1 MAPSNTL
8 CMIQSEVSL
17 MLTALR
23 CSHRNS
29 FRVYQDDSKKP
40 LLLSFGQLRSILNV
54 ATSVNE
60 LEPLVYLTPFLEV
73 IRSEDTTG
81 PVTGLALTAVDKFLS
96 YGLLELP
103 SGKPDELPL
112 SGPGSLS
119 SVAMAVEAIADASTQ
134 ARFVGTDPRSAEV
147 VLMKVLHL
155 LRTLLLV
162 PAGTLVSDRAVRE
175 ILQSCFRICFEPKLS
190 ELLRRTA
197 ELCLA
202 SMIQLFFSRLPT
214 LAGFKIDRNIQQS
227 VNSCSDIE
235 TTVMDKQPSQ
245 IAMSGGTNQTSM
257 ECSDDSNEAT
267 LIVKNEAVNE
277 EIPCEMSVCPN
288 DDDLGNSQTA
298 CNFSHNLGDPKS
310 GSNHSADSN
319 QIEFVDHDKAA
330 SAFDFGV
337 HQSSDPIATQCA
349 QSLSA
354 VSPNDENNTN
364 KLTVPSTQSD
374 TYLDEYQPVDTSQ
387 PQPYTIAAVY
397 DLLSYLIYSLSPVH
411 NNESV
416 ISISLGLI
424 TIALETGA
432 DAIANSP
439 RLLQLV
445 RGDLTKYLMLLLS
458 SEDVWQFAATLRVCF
473 LLFES
478 MRSHLKL
485 QMEVYLQRLTAICS
499 SDNESTGYEF
509 REIALDSVVRLFLV
523 PGLATE
529 LYVNYDCDPYCSNL
543 FEDITKMLAKN
554 AFPVERLMGTHLLA
568 LDALLVVLNTI
579 EIQCSTPSVPVQP
592 AASSVMMKTTT
603 NQNQTDKS
611 TNLFRFLPLSDSTNK
626 CKLRLNRHFV
636 DSTKLPSREEL
647 NASKA
652 KKKLLML
659 GSDQFNVKPKR
670 GIAFLQEHN
679 ILQKPLNYDE
689 LAVFLRENPRLEK
702 RMIGEYISE
711 RENVDV
717 LAAFVRQFNF
727 VGVPIDEALRAYVE
741 AFRLPGEAPLIQRIM
756 EHFAEHWYK
765 SNNSPFVDVD
775 AAFTLAYAILMLNT
789 DQHNPNSKR
798 QNAPMRMED
807 FKKNLTGMNGNQDF
821 DPKLLESIFNN
832 IHNNEIVMPIE
843 QTGLVRENYLWKC
856 LLRRSSTKQ
865 AQFIH
870 LQTGVLDADLFELIW
885 GPTVSAL
892 SFIFDKTTDPE
903 VQNKAVD
910 GFNRCATIA
919 AYYGMSDVLDN
930 LVISLCKFTT
940 LLTAN
945 DINPTNL
952 SVLLG
957 RNTKACL
964 ALRLVFSISSKH
976 ADILRYGW
984 HSLLDCL
991 LQLFRAN
998 LIPYELLESQDFLAS
1013 SRKVYVTTEGC
1024 IPIKSRSKSSRHSF
1038 KRKQK
1043 TSHSQNTNSN
1053 RELGVFSS
1061 FYQYLTTGS
1070 TWIASGDEEDES
1082 KDDDSDDDD
1091 DDDDTA
1097 DGNDGIL
1104 LNKKDHGISSSS
1116 RDCKSS
1122 SKGNNSPDSGIFNQN
1137 ESKLFNSIISQ
1148 NNLLSS
1154 SVNRSGGQL
1163 DEQTA
1168 TRFASEVVL
1177 QCHIAQL
1184 IEDSKFLVDASLIE
1198 LIKALLCAT
1207 RGDVHATLPNN
1218 FDFDSMFSMDGLL
1231 HITSHSIQNSVNS
1244 DSGLSASLSTTGSN
1258 GQTSGYTY
1266 EAIPGVPTQQYY
1278 TSLQQNSLS
1287 STSPPLL
1294 QWIGSA
1300 NSTASYYS
1308 PCNSASDGSSSL
1320 DDCRV
1325 FCLELLIRVLMHNR
1339 DRLAGF
1345 WSLVRYY
1352 LADLLLSTRPP
1363 NLLVERI
1370 IVGFLRL
1377 AICLLRRHE
1386 VTSQIFATL
1395 YWLLLNHG
1403 EQLMYCINAK
1413 TNTSSSTLK
1422 QSSGGGGGITSP
1434 KMSNSRSVNK
1444 KSSTD
1449 GVNNLDS
1456 MLLMLFKQG
1465 SRVGRQVISGLTD
1478 LLRNHA
1484 ADLPDPTTDWKLI
1497 FGLLEVC
1504 GAGRRA
1510 NSIIQKGGS
1519 DKLIYAS
1526 TDELET
1532 ATPDNSR
1539 QLFHTDM
1546 HESNRGYTSDS
1557 ETLRTVHDLPPPV
1570 TSTSSLQLSNTQYG
1584 KVSEI
1589 VNEPNIP
1596 INSSS
1601 EVDTTTLEMNKNGFS
1616 ESYEVLSKL
1625 SISEIQNPIMDKSS
1639 LFTTPLALSYEVP
1652 IGSRDPVTL
1661 EQATDCLAFLV
1672 RDPAHI
1678 TPDNFE
1684 YAVQALRVFVEACLH
1699 RPPKYTNKSRLSDT
1713 HSSANKINSDTR
1725 RPRSDYPRISSN
1737 RQMHHHHNQRHR
1749 HYALSDS
1756 DTDNEY
1762 HEQEKC
1768 RKTENG
1774 ILFTETML
1782 SPVTSVIAIQLLDLI
1797 SILFTRATSI
1807 YTEWTKM
1814 SSDRVTPSYAATN
1827 DDGDVDSDNTREIVA
1842 ESTLTNADRLNLD
1855 HLWTNCWRP
1864 LLQATAR
1871 LCSDIRRDVR
1881 TDALSYLQKALLS
1894 PTLHSLNGKQWEDCF
1909 DKVLFPLLSGFLESI
1924 ALEEAIAA
1932 NSQRVNNIGSVGA
1945 GGTTNHNSNSTGYGY
1960 HLHTVEFADPR
1971 MRAIPLLTKVYLQHL
1986 RPLYELDTFNIL
1998 WIRMLAYME
2007 RYMLAS
2013 SSDSL
2018 TDAVRESLKNVLLV
2032 MCTGTH
2038 DINPILIKNSPPG
2051 SNSAIL
2057 WELTEKH
2064 LSTFLPELLEQ
2075 LFPSNPP
2082 ETMMTMMM
2090 TNAPVSA
2097 MTTTTTAVMDLPSN
2111 VSDEAV
2117 QVLSDPCVNEVNEV
2131 TPSQPSLCKPTDDDV
2146 PNSDI
2151 VVVEQSVNL
2160 QHDKTGEFS
2169 DPSAATTVS
2178 VPVTPVNQ
2186 SISAIQNL

>member
-103 SGKPDELPL
+103 PGKPDELPL

-119 SVAMAVEAIADASTQ
+119 SIAMAVEAIADASTQ

-214 LAGFKIDRNIQQS
+214 LTGFRIDRNIQQS

-235 TTVMDKQPSQ
+235 TAVMDKQSSQ
-245 IAMSGGTNQTSM
+245 IAVSGEANQTPL
-257 ECSDDSNEAT
+257 ECRDDSNEAT
-267 LIVKNEAVNE
+267 LVVKSEAVIE

-288 DDDLGNSQTA
+288 DDYVGNSQTA
-298 CNFSHNLGDPKS
+298 CSDPKS
-310 GSNHSADSN
+310 CSNHSADSN

-330 SAFDFGV
+330 STFDFGV
-337 HQSSDPIATQCA
+337 HESSDPIATQCA

-354 VSPNDENNTN
+354 VSPNDESDNN
-364 KLTVPSTQSD
+364 KLTVASTQSD
-374 TYLDEYQPVDTSQ
+374 TYSDEYQPVDTSQ

-499 SDNESTGYEF
+499 SDNDSTGYEF

-579 EIQCSTPSVPVQP
+579 EIQCSTPSVLVQP
-592 AASSVMMKTTT
+592 AASSGMTKAATTT
-603 NQNQTDKS
+603 NQNYTDKS
-611 TNLFRFLPLSDSTNK
+611 TNLFRYLPLSDSTNK
-626 CKLRLNRHFV
+626 CKLRLNRHYV
-636 DSTKLPSREEL
+636 DSTKLPSRDEL

-670 GIAFLQEHN
+670 GITFLQEHS

-807 FKKNLTGMNGNQDF
+807 FKKNLSGMNGNQDF

-910 GFNRCATIA
+910 GFHRCATIA

-964 ALRLVFSISSKH
+964 ALRLVFSIASKH

-998 LIPYELLESQDFLAS
+998 LIPYELLESQDFLTS

-1024 IPIKSRSKSSRHSF
+1024 IPMKSRSKSSRHSL
-1038 KRKQK
+1038 KRRQK

-1091 DDDDTA
+1091 VDEN
-1097 DGNDGIL
+1097 GNDGIL

-1122 SKGNNSPDSGIFNQN
+1122 SKGNSSPDSGIFNQN
-1137 ESKLFNSIISQ
+1137 ESKLFSSMMNQ

-1154 SVNRSGGQL
+1154 SINRNGGQL
-1163 DEQTA
+1163 DEHTA

-1207 RGDVHATLPNN
+1207 RGDVHATLLNN

-1231 HITSHSIQNSVNS
+1231 HITSQSVQNSVNS
-1244 DSGLSASLSTTGSN
+1244 DSGIFTSLSTTGSN
-1258 GQTSGYTY
+1258 AQTSTY
-1266 EAIPGVPTQQYY
+1266 ISEAITGVPTQQYY
-1278 TSLQQNSLS
+1278 TSLPQNSLS

-1300 NSTASYYS
+1300 SSTASYYS
-1308 PCNSASDGSSSL
+1308 PCNSASDGTSSL

-1339 DRLAGF
+1339 DRFAGF
-1345 WSLVRYY
+1345 WSLVRYH
-1352 LADLLLSTRPP
+1352 LADVLLSTRPP
-1363 NLLVERI
+1363 NHLVERI

-1403 EQLMYCINAK
+1403 EQLMYYVNAK
-1413 TNTSSSTLK
+1413 TNASSSTLR
-1422 QSSGGGGGITSP
+1422 QSGGGGVGVGGITSP
-1434 KMSNSRSVNK
+1434 KMSNSRSINK
-1444 KSSTD
+1444 KSSTV
-1449 GVNNLDS
+1449 GVNNVDS
-1456 MLLMLFKQG
+1456 MLLALFKQG
-1465 SRVGRQVISGLTD
+1465 SRVGRQVIAGLTD

-1510 NSIIQKGGS
+1510 NIIIQKGGS
-1519 DKLIYAS
+1519 DKLIYANK
-1526 TDELET
+1526 DELERT
-1532 ATPDNSR
+1532 TLDNSR
-1539 QLFHTDM
+1539 QLFPTNG

-1557 ETLRTVHDLPPPV
+1557 ETLRTVHDLPPPPV
-1570 TSTSSLQLSNTQYG
+1570 SSSSSLQLSNTQYD
-1584 KVSEI
+1584 KVSEK
-1589 VNEPNIP
+1589 VNEPITSV
-1596 INSSS
+1596 NSSS
-1601 EVDTTTLEMNKNGFS
+1601 EVDPTTLEINKKAFS
-1616 ESYEVLSKL
+1616 ESYDVLSKL

-1639 LFTTPLALSYEVP
+1639 LFTTPLVLSYEVP

-1699 RPPKYTNKSRLSDT
+1699 RPPKHTNKSRLSDT
-1713 HSSANKINSDTR
+1713 HSSTNKINTDTR
-1725 RPRSDYPRISSN
+1725 RPPSDCPRVSSN
-1737 RQMHHHHNQRHR
+1737 HQMHHHNQRHC

-1762 HEQEKC
+1762 HEKEKC

-1797 SILFTRATSI
+1797 SILFTRAISI
-1807 YTEWTKM
+1807 YTEWTKV
-1814 SSDRVTPSYAATN
+1814 SFDRVTPSCAATN
-1827 DDGDVDSDNTREIVA
+1827 DDGDVDSDKHLNSTRELVA
-1842 ESTLTNADRLNLD
+1842 ESTLTNVDRLNLD

-1932 NSQRVNNIGSVGA
+1932 NSQRENNIGSVGA

-1986 RPLYELDTFNIL
+1986 RPLYELDTFNVL

-2082 ETMMTMMM
+2082 ETMMMMVDANV
-2090 TNAPVSA
+2090 TPVSA
-2097 MTTTTTAVMDLPSN
+2097 MTKTTTTTVMDLPSN
-2111 VSDEAV
+2111 VSGEAI
-2117 QVLSDPCVNEVNEV
+2117 QVLSDPCVNEV
-2131 TPSQPSLCKPTDDDV
+2131 TPSQPSVCKLTDNV

-2151 VVVEQSVNL
+2151 VVVEQCVNL

-2169 DPSAATTVS
+2169 GPSAATTVAA
-2178 VPVTPVNQ
+2178 PVVLPLNQ